1 MSLRSLTIAKALG
14 FGLLLLLTV
23 SASAQTNKS
32 RKQLEKEKRNSLYQ
46 ITKTDKILKQTQEK
60 KNLSLGRLNV
70 VKTQIAQQERVIT
83 TINTELNYLERDILE
98 ATLAIAR
105 LEHDLSRLKEEY
117 AEMVRTASRYHNTYD
132 QLVLILSAENLTQMI
147 ARVNYFKQYS
157 RHREETFKSIKS
169 KKAALEM
176 RRAEL
181 ELDRLDKA
189 GLLNEKSQEA
199 ENLVAIRKQ
208 HDSQVRELSQKE
220 KQLAADLE
228 EGKRSLERLNKLIQ
242 DMIVEEQRKAAELAK
257 KEAEKA
263 KKANPSTNTKTTTIN
278 KTPAATALTG
288 SFEANKGKLPW
299 PVSQGT
305 VSQRFGRQPHPVLK
319 GVYVDNL
326 GVDIM
331 TVAGQAV
338 HPVFKGKV
346 VTVTEVPGMNYVV
359 MVQHGGYYTVYAKIK
374 TVNVT
379 VGQEVDLKTQLGTV
393 YTDKNNQ
400 TELQFMIWKGEE
412 KLNPEGWL
420 KLR

>member
-1 MSLRSLTIAKALG
+1 MSLRNLTTAKA
-14 FGLLLLLTV
+14 FCFCLLLVLAIG
-23 SASAQTNKS
+23 ASAQTNKS
-32 RKQLEKEKRNSLYQ
+32 RKQLEKEKRNSLYK

-70 VKTQIAQQERVIT
+70 VKNQIAQQERVIG
-83 TINTELNYLERDILE
+83 TINTELSFLERDILD

-105 LEHDLSRLKEEY
+105 LENDLSRLKEEY
-117 AEMVRTASRYHNTYD
+117 AEMVRTASRFNNTYD

-157 RHREETFKSIKS
+157 RHREEMFTTIKA
-169 KKAALEM
+169 KKAALEITK
-176 RRAEL
+176 AEL
-181 ELDRLDKA
+181 ELNRLDKA
-189 GLLNEKSQEA
+189 GLLDQKSQEA
-199 ENLVAIRKQ
+199 QNLVVIQKQ

-220 KQLAADLE
+220 KQLAAELE
-228 EGKRSLERLNKLIQ
+228 ESKRSLERLNKLIQ
-242 DMIVEEQRKAAELAK
+242 DMIVEEQRKAAELAR

-263 KKANPSTNTKTTTIN
+263 KKTTTNTKTTTIN

-288 SFEANKGKLPW
+288 SFEANRGKLPW
-299 PVSQGT
+299 PVTQGT

-359 MVQHGGYYTVYAKIK
+359 MVQHGSYYTVYAKIK